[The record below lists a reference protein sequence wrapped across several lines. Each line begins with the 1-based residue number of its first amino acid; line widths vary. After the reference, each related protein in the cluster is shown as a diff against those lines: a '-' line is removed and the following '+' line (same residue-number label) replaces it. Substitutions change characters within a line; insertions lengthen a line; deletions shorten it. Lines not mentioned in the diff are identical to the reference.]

1 MRDESN
7 IIRLISHGRAVSS
20 YISGVELEIY
30 MNPNSL
36 HEAQPRTTKGLSGQL
51 YCRDTF
57 PIVRFLGT
65 IHYGPKASCSPH
77 STAILNRVVFM
88 RVTDTRIAL
97 RTVILAEADS
107 TIPVEAVGPESGK
120 LNIALAKVL
129 VGDQEP
135 GTKDTLGKNVEDGVG
150 NDLTI
155 NTNLTS
161 TVGKTPD
168 TSCLLVEK

>member
-1 MRDESN
+1 M
-7 IIRLISHGRAVSS
+7 
-20 YISGVELEIY
+20 
-30 MNPNSL
+30 
-36 HEAQPRTTKGLSGQL
+36 
-51 YCRDTF
+51 F
-57 PIVRFLGT
+57 PSFHRNFEPCC
-65 IHYGPKASCSPH
+65 IHACNGYTYS
-77 STAILNRVVFM
+77 
-88 RVTDTRIAL
+88 L

-107 TIPVEAVGPESGK
+107 TFPVEAVGPESGK

-135 GTKDTLGKNVEDGVG
+135 GTKDTLGQNVEDGVG
-150 NDLTI
+150 NDLTV